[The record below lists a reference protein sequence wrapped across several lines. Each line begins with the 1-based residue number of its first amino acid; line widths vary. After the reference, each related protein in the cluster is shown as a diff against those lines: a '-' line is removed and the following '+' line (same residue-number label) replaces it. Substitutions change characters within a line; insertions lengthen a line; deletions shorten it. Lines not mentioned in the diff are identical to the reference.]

1 MLVEY
6 AGTYGGPPPRD
17 LPWPLF
23 VLLVR
28 ESGRFSARRLL
39 ELMQGVGF
47 GAGRLFTKND
57 APAQAMQN
65 QVEQLAYPQEREPTR
80 RIITGTDHG

>member
-6 AGTYGGPPPRD
+6 AGAYGGPPPKD

-23 VLLVR
+23 VLLVS
-28 ESGRFSARRLL
+28 ESGRFGARRLL
-39 ELMQGVGF
+39 EIMEGVSY

-57 APAQAMQN
+57 APLQMMQKR
-65 QVEQLAYPQEREPTR
+65 VEKLAYPDRQNGR
-80 RIITGTDHG
+80 GGADNG

>member
-39 ELMQGVGF
+39 DVMQGVSF

-57 APAQAMQN
+57 APLQVMQGQIEN
-65 QVEQLAYPQEREPTR
+65 LAYPEQKKAS
-80 RIITGTDHG
+80 RIITEKHHG